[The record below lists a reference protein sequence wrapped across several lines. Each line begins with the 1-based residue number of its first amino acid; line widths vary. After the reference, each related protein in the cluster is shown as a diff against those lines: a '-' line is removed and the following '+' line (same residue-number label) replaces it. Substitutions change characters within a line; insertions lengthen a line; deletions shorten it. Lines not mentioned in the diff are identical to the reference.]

1 LTVRRS
7 LAGRALT
14 RAVARTVS
22 LVLVLSGF
30 AVTVD
35 VFEPGVAHNPTFD
48 GDVVVF
54 YPEHPDDEVLWGGS
68 AIRAALDQKGAQDVY
83 VVLVSQGR
91 GADPIPRPAGWDTL
105 TSVERGGLRVTEFR
119 AAMHA
124 IGMRDDH
131 VIVLAD
137 TKPGPADNYAE
148 MRSTALRLQRQAER
162 EGTSVT
168 HVAHSYV
175 LDSNVLH
182 RGDGQVI
189 KSLLDEHLITSALFW
204 IKPWYRFEVPAHD
217 LVRYQ
222 ALTAAD
228 ADAVRAAIREYT
240 SVDRADGLLAVGY
253 RSTPWY
259 FLLLE
264 GDGRLT
270 SVLHTA
276 AVAG

>member
-1 LTVRRS
+1 MVL
-7 LAGRALT
+7 L
-14 RAVARTVS
+14 
-22 LVLVLSGF
+22 LVLTAF
-30 AVTVD
+30 ALTVD
-35 VFEPGVAHNPTFD
+35 VFEPGVAHNPVFA

-54 YPEHPDDEVLWGGS
+54 YPEHPDDEVLWGAS
-68 AIRAALDQKGAQDVY
+68 AIRAALDQKGPQDVY

-91 GADPIPRPAGWDTL
+91 GADPLPCPAGWDAL

-119 AAMHA
+119 VAMRA
-124 IGMRDDH
+124 IGVRDDH
-131 VIVLAD
+131 VIVIPD
-137 TKPGPADNYAE
+137 TKAGPADNYAE

-162 EGTSVT
+162 DGKSVT

-175 LDSNVLH
+175 LDSNALH
-182 RGDGQVI
+182 RGDGRVI

-204 IKPWYRFEVPAHD
+204 IKPWYRFEVPAGD

-228 ADAVRAAIREYT
+228 ADAVRAAIRAYT
-240 SVDRADGLLAVGY
+240 SVDRAEGLHAVGY

-264 GDGRLT
+264 ADGRLT

-276 AVAG
+276 AVPG